1 MLFVILMLGQ
11 NQFQLQLF
19 FFILEDFFF
28 FHSTLKIIPF
38 ELVQ

>member
-28 FHSTLKIIPF
+28 HSTLKIIPF